1 MTKGS
6 VRQTTNEHRR
16 DYALAWHVLLMTGA
30 LVIALVVVAT
40 ALEPPRDDLVLLGS
54 LLAISSV
61 ASAVIGRAA
70 LRLSRD
76 VPWGDIRLR
85 TGSVAVVG
93 IGLALVNILFVAA
106 LMFLTRHDLT
116 LLLVLL
122 SFSLAAAL
130 PLALEMGRSLTSS
143 IGELAQGASRMAAG
157 DLQVR
162 VPVHGRDEL
171 AELAQTFNSMAA
183 GLEESMARQRD
194 LERTRREL
202 VAAVSHDLRTPL
214 ASVRA
219 SVEALLDGVVTDAT
233 TVDRYLRTV
242 RAEVER
248 LASLI
253 DDLFELSQID
263 AGALRLNLEETY
275 LSDLVSDTLEALQPH
290 AQQKQVILAG
300 EVDDDVP
307 PVLADPRR
315 LQRVL
320 YNLVQNA
327 LRHTPA
333 DGTVFLEARNTGAEI
348 TVTVAD
354 GCDGI
359 AEEERRRVFEPFYR
373 GDRSRQRHGDG
384 AGLGLSIAKGIVEA
398 HGGRI
403 WVEPGHR
410 VGCRF
415 SFALPKMAKLAAV
428 SPPLVPVT

>member
-1 MTKGS
+1 MS
-6 VRQTTNEHRR
+6 RENVRQAADDRR
-16 DYALAWHVLLMTGA
+16 KDYALAWHALLMVGA
-30 LVIALVVVAT
+30 LVLALVVVAV
-40 ALEPPRDDLVLLGS
+40 ALEPPRDDLILIGA
-54 LLAISSV
+54 LLAVSGM

-70 LRLSRD
+70 LRLSQD
-76 VPWGDIRLR
+76 APWGDISLR
-85 TGSVAVVG
+85 IAMVAVVG
-93 IGLALVNILFVAA
+93 ISLALVNIVFVAA
-106 LMFLTRHDLT
+106 LMFLTRHDLA
-116 LLLVLL
+116 LLLALL
-122 SFSLAAAL
+122 LFSLAAAL
-130 PLALEMGRSLTSS
+130 PLALEMGRSLAGF
-143 IGELAQGASRMAAG
+143 IGELARGASRMAAG

-162 VPVHGRDEL
+162 VPVRGRDEL
-171 AELAQTFNSMAA
+171 AKLARTFNTMAA
-183 GLEESMARQRD
+183 ALEESMARQRD

-219 SVEALLDGVVTDAT
+219 SVEALLDGVVTDTT
-233 TVDRYLRTV
+233 TVERYLRTV
-242 RAEVER
+242 RAEVEH

-253 DDLFELSQID
+253 DDLFELSQMD

-275 LSDLVSDTLEALQPH
+275 LSDLVSDTLETLQPH
-290 AQQKQVILAG
+290 AQQKQVVLAG
-300 EVDDDVP
+300 EVDDEVP

-333 DGTVFLEARNTGAEI
+333 DGTVLLETKDTGAEI

-354 GCDGI
+354 GCDGL

-403 WVEPGHR
+403 WVEPGHG

-415 SFALPKMAKLAAV
+415 SFALPKTTH
-428 SPPLVPVT
+428 LVTAHSSLVRAI

>member
-1 MTKGS
+1 VNK
-6 VRQTTNEHRR
+6 RNESQIVDEERR
-16 DYALAWHVLLMTGA
+16 SDALAWQALLMAGA
-30 LVIALVVVAT
+30 LLLALVVVAA
-40 ALEPPRDDLVLLGS
+40 ALEPPRDDLVLMGV
-54 LLAISSV
+54 LLAISGA

-70 LRLSRD
+70 LHLSRSAR
-76 VPWGDIRLR
+76 WGGISLR
-85 TGSVAVVG
+85 IALVAGVG

-116 LLLVLL
+116 LLLALL
-122 SFSLAAAL
+122 LFSLAAAL
-130 PLALEMGRSLTSS
+130 PLALEMGRSLASS
-143 IGELAQGASRMAAG
+143 IGELARGASRMADG

-162 VPVHGRDEL
+162 VPVRGRDEL
-171 AELAQTFNSMAA
+171 AGLARTFNTMAA

-194 LERTRREL
+194 LERTRREV

-214 ASVRA
+214 AAVRA
-219 SVEALLDGVVTDAT
+219 SVEALLDGIVTDAT

-242 RAEVER
+242 RTEVER
-248 LASLI
+248 LTYLI

-263 AGALRLNLEETY
+263 AGALHLNLEETY
-275 LSDLVSDTLEALQPH
+275 LPDLVSDTLEALQPH
-290 AQQKQVILAG
+290 AQQNQVVLAG
-300 EVDDDVP
+300 DVDERVP
-307 PVLADPRR
+307 PVMADPRR

-327 LRHTPA
+327 VRHTPA
-333 DGTVFLEARNTGAEI
+333 DGTVRLEARDTGAEI

-354 GCDGI
+354 GCDGL
-359 AEEERRRVFEPFYR
+359 AEEERQRVFEPFYR

-415 SFALPKMAKLAAV
+415 SFALPKTVHPVATR
-428 SPPLVPVT
+428 SPLVPAV

>member
-1 MTKGS
+1 MRESTGDP
-6 VRQTTNEHRR
+6 RR
-16 DYALAWHVLLMTGA
+16 NYALGWHVLLMAGA
-30 LVIALVVVAT
+30 LILALVVVAA
-40 ALEPPRDDLVLLGS
+40 ALEPPRDDLILIGG
-54 LLAISSV
+54 LLAISGM
-61 ASAVIGRAA
+61 ASAVIGRTA

-76 VPWGDIRLR
+76 APWGGISLR
-85 TGSVAVVG
+85 IALVAVVG
-93 IGLALVNILFVAA
+93 IGFALVNILFVAA

-116 LLLVLL
+116 LLLALL
-122 SFSLAAAL
+122 LFSLATAL
-130 PLALEMGRSLTSS
+130 PLALEMGRSLASS
-143 IGELAQGASRMAAG
+143 IGELGRGASRMADG

-162 VPVHGRDEL
+162 VPVRGRDEL
-171 AELAQTFNSMAA
+171 ADLALTFNSMAA
-183 GLEESMARQRD
+183 ALEESLARQRD

-219 SVEALLDGVVTDAT
+219 IVEALLDSVVTDTA

-248 LASLI
+248 LAFLI

-263 AGALRLNLEETY
+263 AGALRLNLEETC
-275 LSDLVSDTLEALQPH
+275 LSDLVSDTLEAMRPQ
-290 AQQKQVILAG
+290 AEQRQVILAG
-300 EVDDDVP
+300 AVDQHVP
-307 PVLADPRR
+307 PVLADPPK

-333 DGTVFLEARNTGAEI
+333 DGTVVLEAREEGPEI
-348 TVTVAD
+348 RVSVAD
-354 GCDGI
+354 GCEGI
-359 AEEERRRVFEPFYR
+359 GEKERERVFEPFYR

-403 WVEPGHR
+403 WVEPGAR
-410 VGCRF
+410 TGCRF
-415 SFALPKMAKLAAV
+415 SFALPKATRLTALPSA
-428 SPPLVPVT
+428 SARLG

>member
-1 MTKGS
+1 
-6 VRQTTNEHRR
+6 VRQTTSDRRR
-16 DYALAWHVLLMTGA
+16 DFAVAWHVLLMVGA
-30 LVIALVVVAT
+30 LIIALIVVAA
-40 ALEPPRDDLVLLGS
+40 ALEPPRGDLILIGG
-54 LLAISSV
+54 LLAISGT

-76 VPWGDIRLR
+76 APWGGIGLR
-85 TGSVAVVG
+85 IALVAVIG

-116 LLLVLL
+116 LLLALL
-122 SFSLAAAL
+122 LFSLAAAL
-130 PLALEMGRSLTSS
+130 PLALEMGRSLAGS
-143 IGELAQGASRMAAG
+143 IGELARGASRMAAG
-157 DLQVR
+157 DLRAR
-162 VPVHGRDEL
+162 VPVRGRDEL
-171 AELAQTFNSMAA
+171 AELARTFNTMAA
-183 GLEESMARQRD
+183 GLEESVARQRD

-219 SVEALLDGVVTDAT
+219 SVEALLDGVVTDTA

-248 LASLI
+248 LAFLI

-263 AGALRLNLEETY
+263 AGALRLNLEETC
-275 LSDLVSDTLEALQPH
+275 LSDLVSDTLETLQPH
-290 AQQKQVILAG
+290 AHQKQVVLAG
-300 EVDDDVP
+300 EVDEDVP

-333 DGTVFLEARNTGAEI
+333 DGTVLLETRDTGAEV

-354 GCDGI
+354 GCDGL
-359 AEEERRRVFEPFYR
+359 AEEERRLVFEPFYR

-403 WVEPGHR
+403 WVEPGHV

-415 SFALPKMAKLAAV
+415 SFALPKMAHLATV
-428 SPPLVPVT
+428 SPPLVPAI